1 MSERPASPGE
11 LFFTFTLLALQGFGG
26 VLPVAQRVLC
36 EEKRWLSPAQF
47 TELLAVG
54 QVLPG
59 ANVCNLALMVGDR
72 FFGWRGAFAAL
83 AGLITLPFVIVLAA
97 TVLYAQFMAVPAVAG
112 ALKGMGAVAT
122 GLIAA
127 TALKLLPGLRSNP
140 MGAPACI
147 LFGGGAFAAVVVL
160 GLPLGWTLLGIGSLA
175 YAFAWRG
182 A

>member
-1 MSERPASPGE
+1 
-11 LFFTFTLLALQGFGG
+11 
-26 VLPVAQRVLC
+26 
-36 EEKRWLSPAQF
+36 
-47 TELLAVG
+47 
-54 QVLPG
+54 
-59 ANVCNLALMVGDR
+59 MVGDR